1 MEKFGHIVGTV
12 VDHESA
18 RAVILTH
25 SFPAYN
31 LFKRNRK
38 NLGTL

>member
-1 MEKFGHIVGTV
+1 MERFVHIVGTV

-25 SFPAYN
+25 SLPACN
-31 LFKRNRK
+31 LFKRSRN